1 MPIFNFLN
9 GIETKIKIRNVLNKL
24 LRIVLIE
31 LLLFINNNS
40 NVNIQKKVYFL
51 VNFFSIIL
59 IEEK

>member
-1 MPIFNFLN
+1 MQIFNFLN

-31 LLLFINNNS
+31 LLLFINKSS

-51 VNFFSIIL
+51 VNFFNNIN
-59 IEEK
+59 